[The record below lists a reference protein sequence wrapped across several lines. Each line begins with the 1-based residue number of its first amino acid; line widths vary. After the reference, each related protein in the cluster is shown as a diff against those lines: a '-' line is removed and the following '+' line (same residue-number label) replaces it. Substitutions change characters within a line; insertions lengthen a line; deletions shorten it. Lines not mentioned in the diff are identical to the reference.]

1 VNQEVIFNMKNSQ
14 WQRATLL
21 TSALLLTATVFT
33 APSFAV
39 NVNQTQAA
47 QSSASTNTKIQ
58 NSGEYLLAQVSEN
71 CRQVIARNGLNVRR
85 EPTVNSEAIGIIGS
99 GRNVTIQSLGTNGWI
114 PITAPLQGYVYGG
127 FLGACGVA
135 TAPPPSDCR
144 RVVAD
149 TGLNVH
155 QAPSTDGAT
164 VGVVNRGRRVTIE
177 NLGANGWVPITVPLR
192 GYVQAENLAYCR

>member
-1 VNQEVIFNMKNSQ
+1 MKNSK
-14 WQRATLL
+14 WHKSTML
-21 TSALLLTATVFT
+21 TSSLLLTATVFT
-33 APSFAV
+33 APAFAV
-39 NVNQTQAA
+39 DLNQTQSI
-47 QSSASTNTKIQ
+47 QSSVPENTLAQ
-58 NSGEYLLAQVSEN
+58 NQTEHLLAQVSDN

-85 EPTVNSEAIGIIGS
+85 EPTVNSEAIGIIDS
-99 GRNVTIQSLGTNGWI
+99 GRNVTIQSLGTNGWV
-114 PITAPLQGYVYGG
+114 PITTPLQGYVYGG

-149 TGLNVH
+149 RELNVH

-177 NLGANGWVPITVPLR
+177 NLGANGWVPITVSLR
-192 GYVQAENLAYCR
+192 GYVQSENLAYCR